1 MVCPCI
7 FQLFKRDTALV
18 IEFGGVLLHDVGKRI
33 DTEDSVSDLTWF
45 ITTSQE
51 VDLDAV
57 FLLIALSSS
66 EQRKNYSPLNYLLA
80 GPRTDF
86 IY

>member
-18 IEFGGVLLHDVGKRI
+18 IEFGGFLLHDVSKRI

-45 ITTSQE
+45 IATSQE

-57 FLLIALSSS
+57 FCLFHFQVQSK
-66 EQRKNYSPLNYLLA
+66 EK
-80 GPRTDF
+80 TTHH
-86 IY
+86 